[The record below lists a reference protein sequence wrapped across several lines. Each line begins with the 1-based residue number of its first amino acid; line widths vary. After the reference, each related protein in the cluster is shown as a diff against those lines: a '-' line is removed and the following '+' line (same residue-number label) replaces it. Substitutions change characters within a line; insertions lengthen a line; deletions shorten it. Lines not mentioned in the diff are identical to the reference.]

1 MWLFILLLIAG
12 IAFTLYRRYR
22 AVKKR
27 HQVLLAEPPKKAWI
41 EVSLPYG
48 VADAEKRT
56 PGMFRSIISLLT
68 DDNEAREAGKGQL
81 DAMAYFEVKK
91 GDLAPTLSYL
101 IGCDPEK
108 MPMVKR
114 AIKHNFQNPS
124 AATISDR
131 RDGDPLFDVVEWFRE
146 QELAAAREEG
156 DLDEEPVAETG
167 QQAA

>member
-12 IAFTLYRRYR
+12 IGFSLYRRYR
-22 AVKKR
+22 KAKKR
-27 HQVLLAEPPKKAWI
+27 HEVLLNEPPKKAWI
-41 EVSLPYG
+41 AVSLPYG

-68 DDNEAREAGKGQL
+68 DDAEARESGKGQL

-91 GDLAPTLSYL
+91 GEIAPTLTYL

-131 RDGDPLFDVVEWFRE
+131 REGDPLLDVVEWFRQ
-146 QELAAAREEG
+146 QELAAARAEG
-156 DLDEEPVAETG
+156 ELDEEPDAQTEQSAV
-167 QQAA
+167 